1 MPDNDGWEL
10 IGSEGV
16 AGGFPGANSLGCCE
30 GRAFRIAMTQT
41 QPSPS
46 GKEAE

>member
-16 AGGFPGANSLGCCE
+16 AGGFPGADDLGRYQ
-30 GRAFRIAMTQT
+30 GRAFRIAMA
-41 QPSPS
+41 QP
-46 GKEAE
+46 